1 MSGKSLKLAILIYGL
16 QGLDI
21 GGEGFMQEHVEQVR
35 AGGQGGLQLITEGH
49 QVSTLTAMRRCS
61 AEVGKV

>member
-1 MSGKSLKLAILIYGL
+1 
-16 QGLDI
+16 
-21 GGEGFMQEHVEQVR
+21 MQEHVEQVR